1 MFGYQP
7 EFDIA
12 ENETLYGAI
21 RYDDERRP
29 MRDIV
34 RKTYFDGISLVP
46 ANLEL
51 MEFEHHTPRAMID
64 RKAKG
69 VRSVFPLGRRRD

>member
-29 MRDIV
+29 MRDVV
-34 RKTYFDGISLVP
+34 RQTYFDGISLFQ
-46 ANLEL
+46 ATSNSWSSST
-51 MEFEHHTPRAMID
+51 TPHER
-64 RKAKG
+64 
-69 VRSVFPLGRRRD
+69 